1 MEHTQAGIPAGPMSD
16 DTRPTLMPLPPNV
29 PQVTPNVL
37 TRWIGRTVLALGG
50 WRIEGEFPDIAKL
63 VLICAP
69 HSSNWDGIWGLAAK
83 LAAGLDIKI
92 LGKDSLFK
100 VPVMGLVLR
109 HLGVIP
115 VDRSAAHGVVEQSAA
130 MIRRADRFWY
140 GLAPEG
146 TRKPVERWKTGFWK
160 IAKAADVPVL
170 PVYFHYGRKVIG
182 VGPVFTLGDNMAAD
196 MTRIR
201 EWYRGVSKGKRHDA

>member
-1 MEHTQAGIPAGPMSD
+1 MSNAN
-16 DTRPTLMPLPPNV
+16 PTVLPLQPNAHRV
-29 PQVTPNVL
+29 KPNAF
-37 TRWIGRTVLALGG
+37 TRWLGLTILRLGG
-50 WRIEGEFPDIAKL
+50 WRMTGEFPDLPKL
-63 VLICAP
+63 VLIGAP
-69 HSSNWDGIWGLAAK
+69 HSSNWDGIWGFAAK
-83 LAAGLDIKI
+83 LALGLDIKI

-109 HLGVIP
+109 RLGVIP

-160 IAKAADVPVL
+160 IAKAAGVPVL
-170 PVYFHYGRKVIG
+170 PAYFHYGRKVIG
-182 VGPVFTLGDNMAAD
+182 IGPVFELGEDMGAD
-196 MTRIR
+196 MARIR
-201 EWYRGVSKGKRHDA
+201 DWYRGVSQGKRHDA